1 MRLKYVLTASLLL
14 SACATTPDETL
25 ERPISNGAAIA
36 RTVQL
41 CETTFTELKERLG
54 EPSRDGVLGKDRVV
68 TWIVDWDPLTK
79 YLGVLLDRS
88 GTVVDVYWNL
98 PSEVTWTP
106 TNRCK

>member
-1 MRLKYVLTASLLL
+1 MRLKCILIASAFLT
-14 SACATTPDETL
+14 ACATTPEESQ
-25 ERPISNGAAIA
+25 ERPIPNGAAIA

-41 CETTFTELKERLG
+41 CGTTFTELKEQLG
-54 EPSRDGVLGKDRVV
+54 EPSREGLLGNDRVV

-79 YLGVLLDRS
+79 YLGVLLDKS

-98 PSEVTWTP
+98 PSEVTWAP